1 MTFIHY
7 WTILVKQW
15 RIIILCFVLVGL
27 GTYIGSK
34 LQKPLYQ
41 SSALVQVVLRSSN
54 NQSSDYTS
62 LLASNQL
69 VQTESQL
76 AVSDPVLREVASHY
90 NGLTVEELSKEVTT
104 SVKLNTQLFE
114 IDVLNPSPIR
124 AATLANDVAATLI
137 KRQIQAAQQVNNR
150 SQQQI
155 QQDLNSTQRQIDT
168 ITSQVATLKAQPDK
182 QSQIAVLQTKLTGL
196 QQHYNQWD
204 TLLAQLVFTQ
214 SQNGDF
220 LQVAQ
225 AAQPGIT
232 PVRPQI
238 LLNTAVGLILGLF
251 LGMVLA
257 ILFEQVDTRV
267 RTPEALADLLG
278 WPILATVWR
287 VDSAKKESI
296 INPSG
301 NSANAEA
308 YRILRT
314 NIGFSGIDKPLHSL
328 VVTSAFPND
337 GKSTIAA
344 NLAIF
349 MAKAGKNT
357 ILVDADLRRP
367 TLQEKFGLP
376 ADKLGLSNAVLAF
389 SLQDRPTTSSNH
401 LMRATSLQ
409 PMDALSTTNLSLQP
423 FLHPVEM
430 PNLWVMPAGPLPP
443 NPSEL
448 LDSKAMDRLLLALT
462 NCGAEIV
469 IFDTSPLL
477 GLSDASILVSKTD
490 ATLVVT
496 DIARA
501 KKGNLKQIKAV
512 LAQAGANVLGS
523 VVNKQPHKRTDS
535 AYSYYY
541 YYRTE
546 EVQHKEENHKEG
558 NHSAKNGN
566 VPAVPVTSP
575 AIFNSDE
582 PATLVLPRSANQQQI
597 GSTDS
602 GKGS

>member
-1 MTFIHY
+1 MTLIHY

-137 KRQIQAAQQVNNR
+137 KRQIQAAQQDNNR

-155 QQDLNSTQRQIDT
+155 QQDLNSTQHQIDT
-168 ITSQVATLKAQPDK
+168 ITSQVATLKALPDK
-182 QSQIAVLQTKLTGL
+182 QSQIAVLQTKLNGL
-196 QQHYNQWD
+196 QQHYSQWQ
-204 TLLAQLVFTQ
+204 TLLAQLELTE

-376 ADKLGLSNAVLAF
+376 ADKMGLSNAVLAF
-389 SLQDRPTTSSNH
+389 SVQDRPTTPSNH
-401 LMRATSLQ
+401 LMRATSLK
-409 PMDALSTTNLSLQP
+409 PMDTLSTSNLSLQP
-423 FLHPVEM
+423 FMHAVEI

-490 ATLVVT
+490 AALVVA

-523 VVNKQPHKRTDS
+523 VVNKQPHKRKDI

-566 VPAVPVTSP
+566 VPAVPVTPP
-575 AIFNSDE
+575 AIFNSDG
-582 PATLVLPRSANQQQI
+582 PATLVLPRSANQQPI

>member
-1 MTFIHY
+1 M
-7 WTILVKQW
+7 
-15 RIIILCFVLVGL
+15 
-27 GTYIGSK
+27 
-34 LQKPLYQ
+34 
-41 SSALVQVVLRSSN
+41 
-54 NQSSDYTS
+54 
-62 LLASNQL
+62 
-69 VQTESQL
+69 
-76 AVSDPVLREVASHY
+76 
-90 NGLTVEELSKEVTT
+90 
-104 SVKLNTQLFE
+104 
-114 IDVLNPSPIR
+114 
-124 AATLANDVAATLI
+124 
-137 KRQIQAAQQVNNR
+137 
-150 SQQQI
+150 
-155 QQDLNSTQRQIDT
+155 
-168 ITSQVATLKAQPDK
+168 
-182 QSQIAVLQTKLTGL
+182 
-196 QQHYNQWD
+196 
-204 TLLAQLVFTQ
+204 
-214 SQNGDF
+214 
-220 LQVAQ
+220 
-225 AAQPGIT
+225 
-232 PVRPQI
+232 
-238 LLNTAVGLILGLF
+238 
-251 LGMVLA
+251 
-257 ILFEQVDTRV
+257 
-267 RTPEALADLLG
+267 
-278 WPILATVWR
+278 
-287 VDSAKKESI
+287 
-296 INPSG
+296 
-301 NSANAEA
+301 
-308 YRILRT
+308 RT

-423 FLHPVEM
+423 FIHPVEM

-501 KKGNLKQIKAV
+501 KRGSLKQIKAV
-512 LAQAGANVLGS
+512 LARAGANVLGS

-558 NHSAKNGN
+558 NHSVKNGN
-566 VPAVPVTSP
+566 VPAVPVTHP
-575 AIFNSDE
+575 AIFHSDE
-582 PATLVLPRSANQQQI
+582 PDTQVLPLSAKQQQI

>member
-1 MTFIHY
+1 MTLIHY

-155 QQDLNSTQRQIDT
+155 QQDLNSTQHQIDT
-168 ITSQVATLKAQPDK
+168 ITSQVATLKALPDK
-182 QSQIAVLQTKLTGL
+182 QSQIAVLQTKLNGL
-196 QQHYNQWD
+196 QQHYSQWQ
-204 TLLAQLVFTQ
+204 TLLAQLELTE

-501 KKGNLKQIKAV
+501 KRGSLKQIKAV
-512 LAQAGANVLGS
+512 LARAGANVLGT

-546 EVQHKEENHKEG
+546 EVQHKEGNHKEG

>member
-196 QQHYNQWD
+196 VQHYNQWD

-423 FLHPVEM
+423 FIHPVEM

-501 KKGNLKQIKAV
+501 KRGSLKQIKAV
-512 LAQAGANVLGS
+512 LARAGANVLGS

-582 PATLVLPRSANQQQI
+582 PATLVLPRSANQQPI

>member
-1 MTFIHY
+1 MTLIHY

-34 LQKPLYQ
+34 LQRPLYQ
-41 SSALVQVVLRSSN
+41 SSALVQVVLRASN

-62 LLASNQL
+62 LLASDQL

-137 KRQIQAAQQVNNR
+137 KRQIQAALQDNNR

-196 QQHYNQWD
+196 VQHYNQWD

-376 ADKLGLSNAVLAF
+376 ADKMGLSNAVLAF
-389 SLQDRPTTSSNH
+389 SVQDRPTTPSNH
-401 LMRATSLQ
+401 LMRATSLK
-409 PMDALSTTNLSLQP
+409 PMDALSTSNLSLQP
-423 FLHPVEM
+423 FMHTVEI

-490 ATLVVT
+490 AALVVT

-523 VVNKQPHKRTDS
+523 VVNKQPHKRKDT

-566 VPAVPVTSP
+566 VPAVPVTPP

-582 PATLVLPRSANQQQI
+582 PATLVLPRSANQQPI

>member
-27 GTYIGSK
+27 GTFIGSK

-62 LLASNQL
+62 LLASDQL

-196 QQHYNQWD
+196 VQHYNQWD

-423 FLHPVEM
+423 FIHPVEM

-512 LAQAGANVLGS
+512 LAQAGANVLGT
-523 VVNKQPHKRTDS
+523 VVNKQPHKRTDT

-566 VPAVPVTSP
+566 VPAVPVTHP

>member
-41 SSALVQVVLRSSN
+41 SSALINVVLQSSN
-54 NQSSDYTS
+54 NQSTNYTN
-62 LLASNQL
+62 LLASDQL

-90 NGLTVEELSKEVTT
+90 NGLTVAELSKEVT
-104 SVKLNTQLFE
+104 SSIKLNTQLFE
-114 IDVLNPSPIR
+114 IDVLDPSPIR

-137 KRQIQAAQQVNNR
+137 KRQIQAAQQDNNR

-155 QQDLNSTQRQIDT
+155 QQELNSTQRQIDT

-182 QSQIAVLQTKLTGL
+182 QSQIAVLQAKLTGL

-204 TLLAQLVFTQ
+204 TLRAQLVFTEA
-214 SQNGDF
+214 QNGDF

-225 AAQPGIT
+225 PAQPGIT
-232 PVRPQI
+232 PVRPQT
-238 LLNTAVGLILGLF
+238 LLNTAVGLFLGLF

-287 VDSAKKESI
+287 VDSPKKESI

-314 NIGFSGIDKPLHSL
+314 NIGFSGIDKPLHTL

-389 SLQDRPTTSSNH
+389 SLHDRPTTASNH

-423 FLHPVEM
+423 FIHPVEI

-490 ATLVVT
+490 GTLVVT

-501 KKGNLKQIKAV
+501 KRGSLKQIKAV

-523 VVNKQPHKRTDS
+523 VANKQPHKRKDT

-546 EVQHKEENHKEG
+546 EVQHKEGNHKEG

-566 VPAVPVTSP
+566 VPAVPVAPP

-582 PATLVLPRSANQQQI
+582 PATLVLPLSPKQQQI

>member
-41 SSALVQVVLRSSN
+41 SSALVQVVLRASN

-62 LLASNQL
+62 LLASDQL

-114 IDVLNPSPIR
+114 IDVLDPSPIR

-137 KRQIQAAQQVNNR
+137 KQQIQAAQQDNSR

-155 QQDLNSTQRQIDT
+155 QQNLNSTQRQIDT

-196 QQHYNQWD
+196 VQHYNQWD

-389 SLQDRPTTSSNH
+389 SLQDRPTTPSNH
-401 LMRATSLQ
+401 LMRATSLK
-409 PMDALSTTNLSLQP
+409 PMDALFTSNLSLQP
-423 FLHPVEM
+423 FMHPVEI

-462 NCGAEIV
+462 NSGAEIV

-512 LAQAGANVLGS
+512 LAQAGANVLGT
-523 VVNKQPHKRTDS
+523 VVNKQPHKRTDT

-541 YYRTE
+541 YYYRTE
-546 EVQHKEENHKEG
+546 
-558 NHSAKNGN
+558 
-566 VPAVPVTSP
+566 
-575 AIFNSDE
+575 
-582 PATLVLPRSANQQQI
+582 
-597 GSTDS
+597 
-602 GKGS
+602 

>member
-27 GTYIGSK
+27 GTFIGSK

-196 QQHYNQWD
+196 VQHYNQWD

-238 LLNTAVGLILGLF
+238 LLNTAVGLFLGLF

-401 LMRATSLQ
+401 LIRATSLQ

-423 FLHPVEM
+423 FIHPVEM

-566 VPAVPVTSP
+566 VPAVPVTHP

-582 PATLVLPRSANQQQI
+582 PATLVLPLSPKQQQI

>member
-62 LLASNQL
+62 LLASDQL

-196 QQHYNQWD
+196 VQHYNQWD

-238 LLNTAVGLILGLF
+238 LLNTAVGLFLGLF

-267 RTPEALADLLG
+267 RTPEGLADLLG

-501 KKGNLKQIKAV
+501 KRGSLKQIKAV
-512 LAQAGANVLGS
+512 LARAGANVLGS

>member
-196 QQHYNQWD
+196 VQHYNQWD

-238 LLNTAVGLILGLF
+238 LLNTAVGLFLGLF

-423 FLHPVEM
+423 FIHPVEM

-512 LAQAGANVLGS
+512 LAQAGANVLGT

-566 VPAVPVTSP
+566 VPAVPVTHP

>member
-27 GTYIGSK
+27 GTFIGSK

-41 SSALVQVVLRSSN
+41 SSALVQVVLRASN

-62 LLASNQL
+62 LLASDQL

-90 NGLTVEELSKEVTT
+90 NGLTVEELSKDVTS

-114 IDVLNPSPIR
+114 IDVLDPSPIR

-196 QQHYNQWD
+196 VQHYNQWD

-376 ADKLGLSNAVLAF
+376 ADKMGLSNAVLAF
-389 SLQDRPTTSSNH
+389 SVQDRPTTPSNH
-401 LMRATSLQ
+401 LMRATSLK
-409 PMDALSTTNLSLQP
+409 PMDALFTSNLSLQP
-423 FLHPVEM
+423 FMHPVEI
-430 PNLWVMPAGPLPP
+430 PNLWLMPAGPLPP

-462 NCGAEIV
+462 NSGAEIV

-546 EVQHKEENHKEG
+546 EVQHKEGNHKEG

-566 VPAVPVTSP
+566 VPAVPVTPP

-582 PATLVLPRSANQQQI
+582 PATLVLPRSANQQPI
-597 GSTDS
+597 GSTDN

>member
-1 MTFIHY
+1 MTLIHY

-155 QQDLNSTQRQIDT
+155 QQDLNSTQHQIDT
-168 ITSQVATLKAQPDK
+168 ITSQVATLKALPDK
-182 QSQIAVLQTKLTGL
+182 QSQIAVLQTKLNGL
-196 QQHYNQWD
+196 QQHYSQWQ
-204 TLLAQLVFTQ
+204 TLLAQLELTE

-501 KKGNLKQIKAV
+501 KRGSLKQIKAV
-512 LAQAGANVLGS
+512 LARAGANVLGS

>member
-41 SSALVQVVLRSSN
+41 SSALVQVVLRPSN
-54 NQSSDYTS
+54 NQSSEYTS
-62 LLASNQL
+62 LLASDQL

-76 AVSDPVLREVASHY
+76 AVSDPVLREVASHH
-90 NGLTVEELSKEVTT
+90 NGLTVEELSKKVT
-104 SVKLNTQLFE
+104 SSMKLNTQLFE
-114 IDVLNPSPIR
+114 IDVLDPSPIR

-182 QSQIAVLQTKLTGL
+182 QSQVAVLQTKLTGL
-196 QQHYNQWD
+196 TQHYNQWD
-204 TLLAQLVFTQ
+204 TLLAQLVFTE
-214 SQNGDF
+214 SQNGNF

-225 AAQPGIT
+225 PAQPGIT

-423 FLHPVEM
+423 FIHPVEM
-430 PNLWVMPAGPLPP
+430 SNLWVMPAGPLPP

-523 VVNKQPHKRTDS
+523 VVNKQPHKRKDS

-558 NHSAKNGN
+558 NHSAKNGH
-566 VPAVPVTSP
+566 VPAVPVTP
-575 AIFNSDE
+575 PTIFNSDE
-582 PATLVLPRSANQQQI
+582 PATLVLPRSANQQPI

>member
-1 MTFIHY
+1 
-7 WTILVKQW
+7 
-15 RIIILCFVLVGL
+15 
-27 GTYIGSK
+27 
-34 LQKPLYQ
+34 
-41 SSALVQVVLRSSN
+41 
-54 NQSSDYTS
+54 
-62 LLASNQL
+62 
-69 VQTESQL
+69 
-76 AVSDPVLREVASHY
+76 
-90 NGLTVEELSKEVTT
+90 
-104 SVKLNTQLFE
+104 
-114 IDVLNPSPIR
+114 
-124 AATLANDVAATLI
+124 
-137 KRQIQAAQQVNNR
+137 
-150 SQQQI
+150 
-155 QQDLNSTQRQIDT
+155 
-168 ITSQVATLKAQPDK
+168 
-182 QSQIAVLQTKLTGL
+182 
-196 QQHYNQWD
+196 
-204 TLLAQLVFTQ
+204 
-214 SQNGDF
+214 
-220 LQVAQ
+220 
-225 AAQPGIT
+225 
-232 PVRPQI
+232 
-238 LLNTAVGLILGLF
+238 
-251 LGMVLA
+251 MVLA

-328 VVTSAFPND
+328 VVTSAFPKD

-376 ADKLGLSNAVLAF
+376 AGKLGLSNAVLAF

-423 FLHPVEM
+423 FIHPVEM

-501 KKGNLKQIKAV
+501 KKGQMAW
-512 LAQAGANVLGS
+512 
-523 VVNKQPHKRTDS
+523 
-535 AYSYYY
+535 
-541 YYRTE
+541 E
-546 EVQHKEENHKEG
+546 
-558 NHSAKNGN
+558 
-566 VPAVPVTSP
+566 
-575 AIFNSDE
+575 
-582 PATLVLPRSANQQQI
+582 
-597 GSTDS
+597 
-602 GKGS
+602 

>member
-1 MTFIHY
+1 MTLIHY
-7 WTILVKQW
+7 WTILIKQW

-62 LLASNQL
+62 LLASDQL

-90 NGLTVEELSKEVTT
+90 NGLTVEGLSKEVTT

-114 IDVLNPSPIR
+114 IDVLDPSPIR

-137 KRQIQAAQQVNNR
+137 KQQIQAAQQDNSR

-155 QQDLNSTQRQIDT
+155 QQNLNSTQRQIDT

-182 QSQIAVLQTKLTGL
+182 QSQVAVLQTKLTGL
-196 QQHYNQWD
+196 TQHYNQWD
-204 TLLAQLVFTQ
+204 TLLAQLVFTE
-214 SQNGDF
+214 SQNGNF

-225 AAQPGIT
+225 PAQPGIT

-301 NSANAEA
+301 NSANA
-308 YRILRT
+308 
-314 NIGFSGIDKPLHSL
+314 
-328 VVTSAFPND
+328 
-337 GKSTIAA
+337 
-344 NLAIF
+344 
-349 MAKAGKNT
+349 
-357 ILVDADLRRP
+357 
-367 TLQEKFGLP
+367 
-376 ADKLGLSNAVLAF
+376 
-389 SLQDRPTTSSNH
+389 
-401 LMRATSLQ
+401 
-409 PMDALSTTNLSLQP
+409 
-423 FLHPVEM
+423 
-430 PNLWVMPAGPLPP
+430 
-443 NPSEL
+443 
-448 LDSKAMDRLLLALT
+448 
-462 NCGAEIV
+462 
-469 IFDTSPLL
+469 
-477 GLSDASILVSKTD
+477 
-490 ATLVVT
+490 
-496 DIARA
+496 
-501 KKGNLKQIKAV
+501 
-512 LAQAGANVLGS
+512 
-523 VVNKQPHKRTDS
+523 
-535 AYSYYY
+535 
-541 YYRTE
+541 
-546 EVQHKEENHKEG
+546 
-558 NHSAKNGN
+558 
-566 VPAVPVTSP
+566 
-575 AIFNSDE
+575 
-582 PATLVLPRSANQQQI
+582 
-597 GSTDS
+597 
-602 GKGS
+602 

>member
-238 LLNTAVGLILGLF
+238 LLNTAVGLFLGLF

-267 RTPEALADLLG
+267 RTPEGLADLLG

-423 FLHPVEM
+423 FIHPVEM

-501 KKGNLKQIKAV
+501 KKGSLKQIKAV

>member
-168 ITSQVATLKAQPDK
+168 ITSQVASLKAQPDK

-196 QQHYNQWD
+196 VQHYNQWD

-238 LLNTAVGLILGLF
+238 LLNTAVGLFLGLF

-367 TLQEKFGLP
+367 TLQEKLGLP

-401 LMRATSLQ
+401 LIRATSLQ

-423 FLHPVEM
+423 FIHPVEM

-490 ATLVVT
+490 AALVVA

-566 VPAVPVTSP
+566 VPAVPVTHP

-582 PATLVLPRSANQQQI
+582 PATLVLPLSPKQQQI

>member
-41 SSALVQVVLRSSN
+41 SSALIDVVLQSSN
-54 NQSSDYTS
+54 NQSTNYTN
-62 LLASNQL
+62 LLASDQL

-90 NGLTVEELSKEVTT
+90 NGLTVAELSKEVT
-104 SVKLNTQLFE
+104 SSIKLNTQLFE
-114 IDVLNPSPIR
+114 IDVLDPSPIR

-137 KRQIQAAQQVNNR
+137 KRQIQAAQQDNNR

-155 QQDLNSTQRQIDT
+155 QQELNSTQRQIDT

-182 QSQIAVLQTKLTGL
+182 QSQIAVLQAKLSGL

-204 TLLAQLVFTQ
+204 TLRAQLVFTEA
-214 SQNGDF
+214 QNGDF

-225 AAQPGIT
+225 PAQPGIT
-232 PVRPQI
+232 PVRPQT

-389 SLQDRPTTSSNH
+389 SLQDRPTTASNH
-401 LMRATSLQ
+401 LMRAPSLQ

-423 FLHPVEM
+423 FIHAVEI

-469 IFDTSPLL
+469 IFDMSPLL

-501 KKGNLKQIKAV
+501 KRGSLKQIKAV

-523 VVNKQPHKRTDS
+523 VVNKQPYKRKGT

-541 YYRTE
+541 YYSTE
-546 EVQHKEENHKEG
+546 EVQHKEG
-558 NHSAKNGN
+558 NHSTKNGN
-566 VPAVPVTSP
+566 VPAEHVTPP

-582 PATLVLPRSANQQQI
+582 PATLVLPLTPKQQHI

>member
-27 GTYIGSK
+27 GTFIGSK

-196 QQHYNQWD
+196 VQHYNQWD

-238 LLNTAVGLILGLF
+238 LLNTAVGLFLGLF

-566 VPAVPVTSP
+566 VPAVPVTHP

>member
-196 QQHYNQWD
+196 VQHYNQWD

-376 ADKLGLSNAVLAF
+376 ADKMGLSNAVLAF
-389 SLQDRPTTSSNH
+389 SVQDRPTTPSNH

-566 VPAVPVTSP
+566 VPAVPVTHP

>member
-27 GTYIGSK
+27 GTFIGSK

-196 QQHYNQWD
+196 VQHYNQWD

-376 ADKLGLSNAVLAF
+376 ADKLGLSNAELAF

-423 FLHPVEM
+423 FIHPVEM

>member
-27 GTYIGSK
+27 GTFIGSK

-168 ITSQVATLKAQPDK
+168 ITSQVASLKAQPDK

-196 QQHYNQWD
+196 VQHYNQWD

-238 LLNTAVGLILGLF
+238 LLNTAVGLFLGLF

-367 TLQEKFGLP
+367 TLQEKLGLP

-423 FLHPVEM
+423 FIHPVEM

-490 ATLVVT
+490 AALVVA

-566 VPAVPVTSP
+566 VPAVPVTHP

-582 PATLVLPRSANQQQI
+582 PATLVLPLSPKQQQI